1 MSLAEGLLATIEEIN
16 NLDRKLARDIG
27 QHIDNQSRTLAAL
40 RDELDAK
47 TFAPEAFRLLPP
59 AQHEAFERLKVAE
72 LRAIATRMNLPN
84 RSKQKRKA
92 EIIQFLIDNRAPL
105 APSYEQLLAF
115 WVEHKVRGQS
125 AL

>member
-27 QHIDNQSRTLAAL
+27 HHIDNQSRTLAAL

-47 TFAPEAFRLLPP
+47 VFAPEAFRYLPP
-59 AQHEAFERLKVAE
+59 AQREAFERLKVTE

-84 RSKQKRKA
+84 RSKPKRKA

-115 WVEHKVRGQS
+115 WVEHQIKGKEAV
-125 AL
+125 